1 MEIKTTVTSI
11 DLSKGDLV
19 NLLSTA
25 TYGDATFSIWVDD
38 DCKEMKGAEDECLE
52 EKWANVLLAGGHLCV
67 GVMEAGEGKREDVF
81 NESKFYKD
89 EECFIEE
96 FDGHFPNESLFVPY
110 YKVTLDRIKGA
121 FKEILEKNCYPK
133 DHFNNLFVEECGDFI
148 DAWCL
153 LQYIVFG
160 EVIYG

>member
-1 MEIKTTVTSI
+1 MEIKTKVTSI
-11 DLSKGDLV
+11 DLSKDDLV

-25 TYGDATFSIWVDD
+25 TYGDNTFKIWVDD
-38 DCKEMKGAEDECLE
+38 ANKGLKGDEDECLE
-52 EKWANVLLAGGHLCV
+52 EKWANVLLGGGYICV
-67 GVMEAGEGKREDVF
+67 GVMEAGEPEREDVF

-96 FDGHFPNESLFVPY
+96 FDGTFPNESLFVPY
-110 YKVTLDRIKGA
+110 YKVTLDRIKDA
-121 FKEILEKNCYPK
+121 FTEILENNDYPK
-133 DHFNNLFVEECGDFI
+133 AHFDNLFVDDCGDFI

-160 EVIYG
+160 TVIYG